1 MIYYNRYTVH
11 VNAYN
16 TYYSKKFNVHV
27 VTESVTYATGSKNL
41 VVFLVNGKYRL
52 MIDTDSQSYDQ
63 Y

>member
-16 TYYSKKFNVHV
+16 TYYSIKFNVHV

-41 VVFLVNGKYRL
+41 VVFLVNGKYL
-52 MIDTDSQSYDQ
+52 ADD
-63 Y
+63 